1 VHEALTAADDSLKPH
16 NQRPRDF
23 PSSAV
28 PSHSLSSSQVGC
40 VRWQIPRRAR
50 MPDRLNGGDFVI
62 RPRIFLADDHA
73 DFLKA
78 EIALL
83 QPHFELVGIASD
95 GASLVSEVQRLKPD
109 VVVVDITMPIMT
121 GIDAVHELVKSGS
134 TAKFVFL
141 TIHSGE
147 EFIKA
152 CLEEGARG
160 YVVKSQMKAHL
171 IPAIRAAL
179 DGLPYIPASV
189 ST

>member
-1 VHEALTAADDSLKPH
+1 MAQYLRNAYRQARSEVY
-16 NQRPRDF
+16 
-23 PSSAV
+23 
-28 PSHSLSSSQVGC
+28 VG
-40 VRWQIPRRAR
+40 QIPRRAH
-50 MPDRLNGGDFVI
+50 MPDRFNGGEFVI
-62 RPRIFLADDHA
+62 RPRVFLADDHA

-109 VVVVDITMPIMT
+109 VVVVDITMPVMN
-121 GIDAVHELVKSGS
+121 GIEAVHKLVQSGS

-171 IPAIRAAL
+171 IPAIRAAV
-179 DGLPYIPASV
+179 DGQPYLPPSMP
-189 ST
+189 T